1 MAYQHK
7 QNISIFISTPKHK
20 INRYKHIVR
29 NINEKKGK
37 KIYK

>member
-7 QNISIFISTPKHK
+7 KISIFISTPKHK

-29 NINEKKGK
+29 NINEKKRK
-37 KIYK
+37 ENI